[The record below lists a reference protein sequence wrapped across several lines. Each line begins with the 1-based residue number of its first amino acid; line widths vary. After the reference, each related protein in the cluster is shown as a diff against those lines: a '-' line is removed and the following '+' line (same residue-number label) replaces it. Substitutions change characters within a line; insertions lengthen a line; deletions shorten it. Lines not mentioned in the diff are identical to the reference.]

1 MIHKFSWILSIFCLT
16 FFAKSATAQDCTP
29 DASLTQPGTLPLALP
44 SGEVNVDYNESIT
57 VMLFSDTMVSVQGQT
72 VNAAIDSMVVT
83 GCLGLPDGFSFACK
97 DNNCTF
103 LPLTLSCITLKGNTA
118 NGGMYPLEI
127 PVVIYAKAF
136 GFPLSQSDTIRSYAL
151 FISGGSNSSAQL
163 VKNHSKII
171 PNPAKDLVNVFSM
184 SKPELLNSLGQQIH
198 SKIVEVNE
206 GHYSISL
213 DRVLPGIYF
222 IKTEEFSERLVVE

>member
-1 MIHKFSWILSIFCLT
+1 MIHKFSCILSIFCMT
-16 FFAKSATAQDCTP
+16 FFVKSALAQDCTP
-29 DASLTQPGTLPLALP
+29 DSSLTQPGTLPLALP
-44 SGEVNVDYNESIT
+44 SGEVNVDYSERIT
-57 VMLFSDTMVSVQGQT
+57 VMLFSDTMVSIQGQT
-72 VNAAIDSMVVT
+72 VNAAIDSMVIT
-83 GCLGLPDGFSFACK
+83 GCLGLPDGFSFVCK

-151 FISGGSNSSAQL
+151 FISGGSNSNVEL
-163 VKNHSKII
+163 VKSHTNIS
-171 PNPAKDLVNVFSM
+171 PNPASKLVNIFS
-184 SKPELLNSLGQQIH
+184 KHQPSLFNNMGQQIF
-198 SKIVEVNE
+198 SPVAEVKK

-213 DRVLPGIYF
+213 DKILPGIYF
-222 IKTEEFSERLVVE
+222 IKTEEFSEKLVVE

>member
-222 IKTEEFSERLVVE
+222 IKTEEFLERLVVE

>member
-1 MIHKFSWILSIFCLT
+1 MIHKFSWILSIFCVS

-57 VMLFSDTMVSVQGQT
+57 VMLFSDTMVSIQGQT

-163 VKNHSKII
+163 VKNHSKVI
-171 PNPAKDLVNVFSM
+171 PNPAKDLVNVFSK
-184 SKPELLNSLGQQIH
+184 SKPELLNNLGQQI
-198 SKIVEVNE
+198 SANVVEINQ
-206 GHYSISL
+206 GQYSISL
-213 DRVLPGIYF
+213 DKVLPGIYF